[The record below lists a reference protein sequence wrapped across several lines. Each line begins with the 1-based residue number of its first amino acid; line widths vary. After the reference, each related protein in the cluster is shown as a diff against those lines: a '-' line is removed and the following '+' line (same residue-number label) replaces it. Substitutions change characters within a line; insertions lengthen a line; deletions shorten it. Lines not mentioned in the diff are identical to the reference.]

1 MTAVKIYT
9 YILVN
14 KPRKQNRQIKMTVSL
29 NITQA
34 LRITLKRFNLNDLYI
49 LKRNKNATVL
59 NQLFLPHGPHGDN
72 FS

>member
-9 YILVN
+9 CIFVN
-14 KPRKQNRQIKMTVSL
+14 KPGKQNRQIKITDSL
-29 NITQA
+29 NITQV
-34 LRITLKRFNLNDLYI
+34 LRMTLKNFNLNDLYI

-59 NQLFLPHGPHGDN
+59 NQLFLPHGPHEDN